1 MPIPSLSSA
10 TTSRSQ
16 LSRANSVSTR
26 PEVLLRPHNAA
37 STAILTTRQRPGD
50 DHNVNAAAPSRIHKR
65 SDSEQT
71 SSLEPRKRSFLP
83 QRGLPKHVGRS
94 VGIAGSD
101 ALLAGPPT
109 HAASSDGIKQTRP
122 RPRSLYQAQSTHR
135 EATGMDGT
143 PSAPQLKDTNTK
155 PPGSVGLSRTQSLR
169 RPGIPLQSAL
179 SPATGGRTHTRT
191 NSASTPVGNWTDEEK
206 SARPVYRT
214 EKSKH
219 SLATSAHAKTSSS
232 AAVEAANNA
241 VRTSA
246 RLDALKRSASTRLK
260 PISSH
265 SRAMNSKPNDS
276 VDRPSAEEGRGAL
289 KQEARKPARPVFSTL
304 QQHFT
309 PRKTGKAPTST
320 FLHAPEP
327 LNHVLPPEVVSL
339 QNELLQLHLMHES
352 SASTNEQWEA
362 SVQQKLQIKFDEVVT
377 LYQTMQ
383 RNERDGQEQK
393 NILALREWNGSNPTS
408 SLVEHIQALSSPLH
422 ELPSLLDPGGRYSVL
437 VEEFTKWS
445 SQADQVWSDRTEP
458 SGRRG
463 GVHSL
468 EGLSEVWRGEHAA
481 MTRKLTAF
489 AHYLNALPLAENG
502 PSITYIVLRCQ
513 SLVNSLLSELQIMQA
528 TEFEVIARE
537 KLWVEARLRAIA
549 EDIIDVQFE
558 VEDEAWR
565 L

>member
-1 MPIPSLSSA
+1 
-10 TTSRSQ
+10 
-16 LSRANSVSTR
+16 
-26 PEVLLRPHNAA
+26 
-37 STAILTTRQRPGD
+37 
-50 DHNVNAAAPSRIHKR
+50 
-65 SDSEQT
+65 
-71 SSLEPRKRSFLP
+71 
-83 QRGLPKHVGRS
+83 
-94 VGIAGSD
+94 
-101 ALLAGPPT
+101 
-109 HAASSDGIKQTRP
+109 
-122 RPRSLYQAQSTHR
+122 
-135 EATGMDGT
+135 MDGT